1 MLIVKVGKKE
11 SIERALKRLKRKVIN
26 TKQVKQLRDRQQYI
40 KPSETRRKQKQ
51 KAVYIQK
58 KRDEEQDY

>member
-58 KRDEEQDY
+58 KRDEEQNY